1 MPALA
6 DGRLRPVIDRVLPLD
21 EAGEAHRLMEAGEVV
36 GKIVLD
42 ASTAC
47 LTPTSGPP
55 GCGPAATAESCMALS
70 GEPTSTTWDMVVVGA
85 GHNGLTAAAY
95 LARAGRTVLVL
106 EARDRIGG
114 ACTLDHPFDD
124 PGFVVSPC
132 AYLVGLL
139 HHRVIDELDLRR
151 HGYRVHLVDP
161 HLWCP
166 FDDGTALSLWDDS
179 ERNHRVVAAMSP
191 GDADGYTRY
200 EQLFGRIRRALRSE
214 PHDTWVGDAP
224 DRPALEELLGHD
236 PELIEVMFEESI
248 ASVIERH
255 VTDERLRTALH
266 GQGLIGT
273 WAGPRDR
280 RHRGDSRHALD
291 GHDRGTAGRMGV
303 RAGRHGPGVLR
314 AGERR
319 RGGRRSDQ
327 HATPRSPRSSRARRS
342 SSRTARASQ
351 RARSSP
357 TRIHAPRSDC
367 SPTPRPSAFAEKVHG
382 WRMEG
387 PVLKI
392 NCALSRLPAFTA
404 AGPDDAPH
412 RAMVTIARSLDET
425 QAAYER
431 SRAGEPA
438 PRWAELYFHSA
449 YDPSVAPEGKHVM
462 SVFAEYAP
470 YTLAS
475 GSWDERREAVADEAF
490 AEIARFAPDIARV
503 RGRRA
508 RCSRHRTSSARSGS
522 PAATSSRASASP
534 TRCGIAASPRAPRC
548 RACTCAERAPIRA
561 AASWPINGR
570 NCAMAVL
577 ADTPGD

>member
-1 MPALA
+1 
-6 DGRLRPVIDRVLPLD
+6 VIENL
-21 EAGEAHRLMEAGEVV
+21 
-36 GKIVLD
+36 
-42 ASTAC
+42 TAVR
-47 LTPTSGPP
+47 
-55 GCGPAATAESCMALS
+55 
-70 GEPTSTTWDMVVVGA
+70 WDTVVVGA

-95 LARAGRTVLVL
+95 LAKAGQRVLVL

-114 ACTLDHPFDD
+114 ACTLEHPFAD

-139 HHRVIDELDLRR
+139 HPRVIDELDLRR

-179 ERNHRVVAAMSP
+179 ARNHRVIAAMSP
-191 GDADGYTRY
+191 DDADGYSRY
-200 EQLFGRIRRALRSE
+200 EQLFARIRTALRAG
-214 PHDTWVGDAP
+214 PRDTWIGDAP

-236 PELIEVMFEESI
+236 PELVEVMFEESI

-255 VTDERLRTALH
+255 VRDERLRTALH

-273 WAGPRDR
+273 WAGPR
-280 RHRGDSRHALD
+280 SP
-291 GHDRGTAGRMGV
+291 GTAAIHAMHSMGTIEGRPGSWGYVHGGMGNV
-303 RAGRHGPGVLR
+303 SFALAAAAQEAGAMIVQGAHVAEIVPGESVTLDDGAR
-314 AGERR
+314 ITA
-319 RGGRRSDQ
+319 RSIVSNAD
-327 HATPRSPRSSRARRS
+327 PRSTLTLCPGTASDAYAARVR
-342 SSRTARASQ
+342 
-351 RARSSP
+351 
-357 TRIHAPRSDC
+357 D
-367 SPTPRPSAFAEKVHG
+367 

-392 NCALSRLPAFTA
+392 NCALSRLPTFTA
-404 AGPDDAPH
+404 AGPYDAPH

-475 GSWDERREAVADEAF
+475 GSWDERRDTVADEAF
-490 AEIARFAPDIARV
+490 VEIARFAPDILDCVEARQV
-503 RGRRA
+503 LAPPDIERETGLSGGHIFQGECLPDQMWDRRF
-508 RCSRHRTSSARSGS
+508 
-522 PAATSSRASASP
+522 
-534 TRCGIAASPRAPRC
+534 SPRTPMQGLYMC
-548 RACTCAERAPIRA
+548 G
-561 AASWPINGR
+561 ASTHPGGSVMAVNGR

-577 ADTPGD
+577 ADTGQGEA